1 MRKHRRYE
9 RTRGTDIDREQ
20 LTQTDQDNE
29 FDTEG
34 VGSRDDDGGMEVGTD
49 RGKRREECKCQ
60 LSVGVV

>member
-34 VGSRDDDGGMEVGTD
+34 VGSRDDDGGMEVGTE
-49 RGKRREECKCQ
+49 RGKGLR
-60 LSVGVV
+60 

>member
-34 VGSRDDDGGMEVGTD
+34 VGSRDDDGGMEVGTE
-49 RGKRREECKCQ
+49 RGKGRGREECKCVI
-60 LSVGVV
+60 SA